1 MGGVDGS
8 TRRAG
13 AVAALL
19 IVAAV
24 AVRGYLPGAQPAVT
38 PQRRPADPAALYVD
52 LAIVG
57 VAVAIMVVAIV
68 ARMRDRRLRPTPAR
82 RPRRR
87 SGETMPRPS
96 LRFVLITFGLLVAWL
111 LLVALLARLGGPDPD
126 PPPEAS
132 PASVDASQA
141 PAELAPP
148 APDESGIDVL
158 VWPMV
163 GLLIVILVGTVI
175 AGTRSRPPVPV
186 DAEAGPSPPDRA
198 QPAPTSLARAA
209 EVGLAEIGDRRRDP
223 RAAII
228 ACYAAMEHELTR
240 VPGAAPQDFDTPT
253 EVLARAVGRGALRAE
268 RATRLVDLFEEARF
282 SPHVMTEAHRDV
294 AVQVLR
300 DVLDELT
307 DTRSAV

>member
-68 ARMRDRRLRPTPAR
+68 ARMRDRRLRPTPLR

-111 LLVALLARLGGPDPD
+111 LLVALLARLGGPDPAA
-126 PPPEAS
+126 PPES
-132 PASVDASQA
+132 PPTAVRASQA
-141 PAELAPP
+141 PAESAPP

-163 GLLIVILVGTVI
+163 VLLVVILVGTAV
-175 AGTRSRPPVPV
+175 AGRRSRPPVPV
-186 DAEAGPSPPDRA
+186 DAEAAPPPDRA

-268 RATRLVDLFEEARF
+268 RATRLVELFEEARF